1 MGALWAGLGGM
12 GQASLISS
20 ALFGN
25 GSSSSDGQSMSP
37 QIYQGNS
44 IKQGAEKTESNYAP
58 ASNQVDNMIPQ
69 SQGVNFSNANPNQNF
84 SNIFEQ
90 EQLKKKVAGLL

>member
-1 MGALWAGLGGM
+1 MGFLAGMTLPQATLIGSLVGGQ
-12 GQASLISS
+12 GGSGGTQAPPLQ
-20 ALFGN
+20 
-25 GSSSSDGQSMSP
+25 QS
-37 QIYQGNS
+37 YQGNS

-90 EQLKKKVAGLL
+90 EQIKKKLAGLL